1 VRGKK
6 YILESH
12 LIPFFSKSRINQIT
26 NLQIEQYKAKKLD
39 SRLSSKTV
47 NNHLTVLA
55 KCLRIAEEWLE
66 LEKLPKIKRLKV
78 PPQKFDFLTFK
89 ESDLL
94 LRHGDGIWHEMLLTA
109 LRTGLRFGELRALD
123 WSDINWAT
131 KLLTVRHSLCRFRSI
146 KQTPK
151 SNKERHLP
159 LADDVCEAIGK
170 RRTETG
176 LVFGDGEGRPFDKK
190 RLYRELEKICRKS
203 GLRVVTWHILRHTF
217 ASHLAMAGAPM
228 KAVQELMGH
237 ADITTTLRYAHLS
250 PSTLRETI
258 NLLPTKK
265 SMINFGQQAVNTYT
279 NLTKIGELSA
289 FDKAIFLAKNK
300 TKTAPEGHCSVLSG

>member
-1 VRGKK
+1 MRGEK

-12 LIPFFSKSRINQIT
+12 LVPFFGKSRISQIT
-26 NLQIEQYKAKKLD
+26 NLQIELYKAKKLD
-39 SRLSSKTV
+39 SGLSSKTG

-78 PPQKFDFLTFK
+78 PPQKFDFLTFE

-94 LRHGDGIWHEMLLTA
+94 LRHADGIWYEMILTA

-131 KLLTVRHSLCRFRSI
+131 KLLTVRHSLCRYRNI

-151 SNKERHLP
+151 SNKERHVP
-159 LADDVCEAIGK
+159 LADDVCEALGK
-170 RRTETG
+170 RRAEKG
-176 LVFGDGEGRPFDKK
+176 FVFGDGEGRPFDKK
-190 RLYRELEKICRKS
+190 RLYRELKMICKKT
-203 GLRVVTWHILRHTF
+203 GLRVIAWHALRHTF
-217 ASHLAMAGAPM
+217 ASHLAMAAAPM
-228 KAVQELMGH
+228 KAIQELMGH

-250 PSTLRETI
+250 SSTLKEVI
-258 NLLPTKK
+258 DLLPTKK

-279 NLTKIGELSA
+279 NLTKIEQLGA
-289 FDKAIFLAKNK
+289 YDKAIFLAKNK
-300 TKTAPEGHCSVLSG
+300 TKTAPGGHCSVLSG